1 MRLFSWRISGFQK
14 AFRKNEMINNV
25 KNAVFMR
32 EILEEVAFLLFSRS
46 SHRHA
51 HSQTTSG

>member
-51 HSQTTSG
+51 HSQITSG